1 MVKGHAG
8 RLSKRLKNRPYK
20 LMLSKAKL
28 TVYFIVLAAVV
39 PLIVL
44 LNSQQH
50 TLTELRKHNV
60 IESVV
65 INSEQR
71 IHAFISSQDESVLL
85 SLQAS
90 LLSTHK
96 QVLSHYQQD
105 IPSDFQSYVLSED
118 AFFKT
123 QRNLNRNATHSIVQD
138 TLLQLFTLSQAH
150 PEQVVTFVDAG
161 FTLSPL
167 LATMQTHETAL
178 IQLTSK
184 SRQQALLVVTF
195 ALMAYMLVRFVT
207 WLFGKHALQKKP
219 STLSKSNLRVSF
231 ADKDFIHQ
239 KSFIQLLSHEFR
251 APISVIISALEL
263 IPNMEDQKGRLIQQ
277 AEQSS
282 YRLLSLTNNLTE
294 LLTDNIEDDLIPQS
308 IDLISLLD
316 ESISPFSVQLKDKK
330 VDLQMHCSQSVPQ
343 LVESDPVAISKV
355 VTNILDNAV
364 KFTSTGL
371 IDVTITTQ
379 VKQQGVFL
387 VIIISD
393 TGIGMDEETQKHMF
407 DRFYRGKQATVYR
420 YPGAGIGLS
429 VAKRNIN
436 KLGGALTVNS
446 SLGVGTEFK
455 VLLPVKVLET
465 PIVDVS
471 SVSNATFAVVDD
483 LEISR
488 LHLHAIISSQGFKAR
503 TFSSGAELI
512 NLHDKVLEF
521 TAIIADLYMPGMTG
535 LELVKTLSAIY
546 GKRMPPVIV
555 LSATPDIAN
564 IISNSD
570 LPIYQ
575 SFVKPIDK
583 QRLIDALENVTINK
597 SRAPIVMKK
606 ASILVVEDEPINAEM
621 VEHMLRCM
629 GHTVTVCYNGDD
641 AIISANEGAF
651 DCVLLDINLPDMN
664 GLEVAKILRERHP
677 QMPIIA
683 LTANAQRDDKEAS
696 RHAGIRYHLV
706 KPVTFQELKNTLN
719 LTI

>member
-28 TVYFIVLAAVV
+28 AVYFIVLATVV

-138 TLLQLFTLSQAH
+138 TLLQLFTLSQAP
-150 PEQVVTFVDAG
+150 PEQIVTFVDAG

-167 LATMQTHETAL
+167 LAAMQTHETAL

-555 LSATPDIAN
+555 LSATPDIAS

-597 SRAPIVMKK
+597 SRAPMVMKK

-641 AIISANEGAF
+641 AIISANEKAF

-696 RHAGIRYHLV
+696 RQAGIRYHLV